1 MCIGVPMQVV
11 SCVGLTALCRSKEGE
26 HRIDMSLVGSQ
37 PVGTWIL
44 VFLEAAREVITEQR
58 AEEVAKALKALRS
71 VMNGSGEQL
80 DELFADLTEREPQLP
95 EHLRNQ

>member
-11 SCVGLTALCRSKEGE
+11 NCIGYSALCQAEDGQ
-26 HRIDMSLVGSQ
+26 HQIDMSLVGSQ

-44 VFLEAAREVITEQR
+44 VFLDAAREVISEQR
-58 AEEVAKALKALRS
+58 ADEIGKAIKALRS
-71 VMNGSGEQL
+71 VMNGDGSQL

-95 EHLRNQ
+95 EHLR